1 MPDFST
7 PAIMLRSIDHG
18 DYDLI
23 IKFLTLKQG
32 KVTVIA
38 KHAKKSKKRFS
49 GILELFSV
57 LQIVYKTGKGRGLYL
72 LQEGSLKEPFIKIR
86 GDIKKT
92 AYASYWTEIIN
103 QWLEEGTRQESI
115 YYLFRH
121 VLQSL
126 DSGRI
131 PEEALSILFQIRFMR
146 ISGFSPNISRCS
158 TCGIEIDKMEGN
170 RVLFDL
176 AKGGIVC
183 KGCASYPSGRLYLSR
198 GTIKQLEWVGSG
210 DIKKAERIRFTA
222 LAIKESLVFLEAFV
236 PYHLGK
242 EPRSLSFLRKIR

>member
-32 KVTVIA
+32 KVTVTA
-38 KHAKKSKKRFS
+38 KYAKKSKKRFP

-57 LQIVYKTGKGRGLYL
+57 LEVVYKTGRGKGLYL
-72 LQEGSLKEPFIKIR
+72 LKEASLKEPFMKIR

-115 YYLFRH
+115 YYLFRY

-131 PEEALSILFQIRFMR
+131 PEEALSILFQIRFMK
-146 ISGFSPNISRCS
+146 ISGFSPNLSGCS
-158 TCGIEIDKMEGN
+158 ICGIELDNMEGN

-176 AKGGIVC
+176 VKGGIVC
-183 KGCASYPSGRLYLSR
+183 TRCASYSSGRLFLSK
-198 GTIKQLEWVGSG
+198 GTVKQLEWVGSG
-210 DIKKAERIRFTA
+210 DIKKAERMRFT
-222 LAIKESLVFLEAFV
+222 LPAIKESLVFLEAFV
-236 PYHLGK
+236 PYHLGR
-242 EPRSLSFLRKIR
+242 EPKSLTFLRKIR